1 MRYNTAMY
9 AIILF
14 LMYGNRSGYL
24 LIALKTLDYVLL
36 GKVLLSMCSPLV
48 IGIAKP
54 TYSDWR
60 KAMRY
65 ARVSKAYRYTKD

>member
-1 MRYNTAMY
+1 MY

-24 LIALKTLDYVLL
+24 LLALKTLDVVLL

-54 TYSDWR
+54 SYSEWR

-65 ARVSKAYRYTKD
+65 ARISKAYPCYKD